1 MLRDYI
7 IKVEKWLIWAALIGI
22 VFLLRHLFPMI
33 FLTFIL
39 AYIGTTVLNLVSRR
53 SRFRRIN
60 LIVMYIVLIV
70 LLVGA
75 ALLIIPRLFG
85 EARNLARTYISH
97 DAEAAKMQ
105 DKPVTPPP
113 QPVLPRKTTRKSA
126 KPQTAIPVPVPSPAL
141 EPEEQTVL
149 DRETKR
155 LVDAVMFQVLG
166 KETFESFQ
174 VSDSYDSL
182 LERIELSIARFIPK
196 IIDGVRIFVNGVFVV
211 ATQFLL
217 SIIFSFLILWD
228 LPRLRDSAAGFA
240 RGRTAEIY
248 EEIAPSLR
256 AFAIML
262 GRAFEAQTFVAI
274 INALLTSIGFMIIGI
289 PSIALLSTIVFFCSY
304 IPVFGVILSTLPA
317 ALLAF
322 KVGGLPMVGALVVMI
337 LIVHAVEAYAL
348 NPLIYG
354 RHMRLHPVA
363 VLIVLLVGEHLF
375 GVWGLL
381 LAVPISAFILKYVIE
396 GENPSAVEVKAAQ
409 AGLLEP

>member
-7 IKVEKWLIWAALIGI
+7 IKVEKWLIWAAIIGI

-39 AYIGTTVLNLVSRR
+39 AYIGNTVLNRLSRR
-53 SRFRRIN
+53 SRFRRVN
-60 LIVMYIVLIV
+60 LIVMYIILIV

-75 ALLIIPRLFG
+75 ALLVIPRLFG
-85 EARNLARTYISH
+85 EARHLARTYISH

-105 DKPVTPPP
+105 DKPVTAPP
-113 QPVLPRKTTRKSA
+113 QPLLPRKATRKSV
-126 KPQTAIPVPVPSPAL
+126 KPEVSSAVPVPAVPAIQ
-141 EPEEQTVL
+141 PEEQTVL

-166 KETFESFQ
+166 KESFESFQ
-174 VSDSYDSL
+174 ASDSYDSM
-182 LERIELSIARFIPK
+182 LERIELSIAKFIPK
-196 IIDGVRIFVNGVFVV
+196 IIDGVRVFVNGVFVV

-228 LPRLRDSAAGFA
+228 LPRLRESAAGFA

-248 EEIAPSLR
+248 EEIAPGLQ

-274 INALLTSIGFMIIGI
+274 INAALTSIGFMILGI

-322 KVGGLPMVGALVVMI
+322 KAGGLPMVGGLVVMI
-337 LIVHAVEAYAL
+337 LIVHTIEAYAL

-354 RHMRLHPVA
+354 RHLRLHPVA

-381 LAVPISAFILKYVIE
+381 LAVPISAFVLKYVIA
-396 GENPSAVEVKAAQ
+396 GESPSTPEVRAS
-409 AGLLEP
+409 

>member
-7 IKVEKWLIWAALIGI
+7 IKIEKWLIWAALIGI

-39 AYIGTTVLNLVSRR
+39 AYIGNTVLNVVSRR

-75 ALLIIPRLFG
+75 ALLVVPRLFG

-97 DAEAAKMQ
+97 DAEATRMQ
-105 DKPVTPPP
+105 DKPVTAPP
-113 QPVLPRKTTRKSA
+113 QPVLPRKSVPKNA
-126 KPQTAIPVPVPSPAL
+126 KPEMTATVTAPATAVI
-141 EPEEQTVL
+141 EPDEQTVL
-149 DRETKR
+149 DRETRR
-155 LVDAVMFQVLG
+155 LFDAVMFQLLG
-166 KETFESFQ
+166 KESFQ
-174 VSDSYDSL
+174 SFQASDSYTSM
-182 LERIELSIARFIPK
+182 LERIERSIAKFIPK
-196 IIDGVRIFVNGVFVV
+196 IIDGVRIFVNGVFFV
-211 ATQFLL
+211 AFQFLI

-228 LPRLRDSAAGFA
+228 LPRLRESATGFA
-240 RGRTAEIY
+240 KGRTAEIY
-248 EEIAPSLR
+248 EEIAPGLQ

-274 INALLTSIGFMIIGI
+274 INAILTAIGFTILGI
-289 PSIALLSTIVFFCSY
+289 PSIALLGTIVFFCSY

-322 KVGGLPMVGALVVMI
+322 KAGGLPMVGGLVVMI
-337 LIVHAVEAYAL
+337 LIVHAIEAYGL

-396 GENPSAVEVKAAQ
+396 GESPSPVVRAAYS
-409 AGLLEP
+409 LEP

>member
-7 IKVEKWLIWAALIGI
+7 IKVEKWLIWAAIIGI

-39 AYIGTTVLNLVSRR
+39 AYIGNTVLNRLSRR
-53 SRFRRIN
+53 SRFRRVNI
-60 LIVMYIVLIV
+60 IVMYIILIV

-75 ALLIIPRLFG
+75 ALLVIPRLFG

-97 DAEAAKMQ
+97 DVEAAKMQ

-113 QPVLPRKTTRKSA
+113 QPMLPRKATRKSV
-126 KPQTAIPVPVPSPAL
+126 KPEVSSAVPVPVAPVIQ
-141 EPEEQTVL
+141 PEEQTVL

-166 KETFESFQ
+166 KESFESFQ
-174 VSDSYDSL
+174 ASDSYDSM
-182 LERIELSIARFIPK
+182 LERIELSIAKFIPK
-196 IIDGVRIFVNGVFVV
+196 IIDGVRVFVNGVFVV
-211 ATQFLL
+211 TTQFLL

-228 LPRLRDSAAGFA
+228 LPRLRESAAGFA

-248 EEIAPSLR
+248 EEIAPGLQ

-262 GRAFEAQTFVAI
+262 GRAFEAQTVVAI
-274 INALLTSIGFMIIGI
+274 VNASLTSIGFMILGI

-322 KVGGLPMVGALVVMI
+322 KAGGLPMVGGLVVMI
-337 LIVHAVEAYAL
+337 LIVHAIEAYAL

-381 LAVPISAFILKYVIE
+381 LAVPISAFVLKYVIA
-396 GENPSAVEVKAAQ
+396 GENPSAPEVKAA
-409 AGLLEP
+409 

>member
-7 IKVEKWLIWAALIGI
+7 IKIEKWLIWAAIIGI

-39 AYIGTTVLNLVSRR
+39 AYIGNTVLTLLSRR

-60 LIVMYIVLIV
+60 LMVVYIVLIV
-70 LLVGA
+70 LIAGA
-75 ALLIIPRLFG
+75 ALLVIPRLFG

-113 QPVLPRKTTRKSA
+113 QPVLPRKTPRKGG
-126 KPQTAIPVPVPSPAL
+126 KPEITTPLPAPAAPVI

-155 LVDAVMFQVLG
+155 LVDAVMMQVLG

-174 VSDSYDSL
+174 ASDSYNSM

-196 IIDGVRIFVNGVFVV
+196 IIDGVRVFVNGVFVV
-211 ATQFLL
+211 AFQFLL

-228 LPRLRDSAAGFA
+228 LPRLRESVAGFA

-248 EEIAPSLR
+248 EEVAPSLQ

-274 INALLTSIGFMIIGI
+274 INAILTAVGFTILGI
-289 PSIALLSTIVFFCSY
+289 PSIALLGTIVFFCSY

-322 KVGGLPMVGALVVMI
+322 KAGGLPMVGGLAVMI
-337 LIVHAVEAYAL
+337 LIVHAIEAYAL

-381 LAVPISAFILKYVIE
+381 LAVPISAFVLKYVIE
-396 GENPSAVEVKAAQ
+396 GENPTTPEVRAA
-409 AGLLEP
+409 

>member
-7 IKVEKWLIWAALIGI
+7 IKIEKWLIWAALIGI

-39 AYIGTTVLNLVSRR
+39 AYIGNRVLDRLSRR

-60 LIVMYIVLIV
+60 LIAMYIILIVLI
-70 LLVGA
+70 VGA
-75 ALLIIPRLFG
+75 ALLVVPRLFG
-85 EARNLARTYISH
+85 EARNLARAYISH

-113 QPVLPRKTTRKSA
+113 QPVLPRKSVPRNG
-126 KPQTAIPVPVPSPAL
+126 KPPVTAPVTLPVTPVIQ
-141 EPEEQTVL
+141 PEEQTVL

-155 LVDAVMFQVLG
+155 LADALMFQLLG
-166 KETFESFQ
+166 KETFDSFQ
-174 VSDSYDSL
+174 ASDSYNSM
-182 LERIELSIARFIPK
+182 LERIELSIAKFIPK

-211 ATQFLL
+211 AFQFLL

-228 LPRLRDSAAGFA
+228 LPRLRESAAGFA
-240 RGRTAEIY
+240 KGRTAEIY

-274 INALLTSIGFMIIGI
+274 INAILTSIGFTILGI
-289 PSIALLSTIVFFCSY
+289 PSIALLGTIVFFCSY

-322 KVGGLPMVGALVVMI
+322 KAGGLPMVGGLVVMI
-337 LIVHAVEAYAL
+337 LIVHAIEAYAL

-381 LAVPISAFILKYVIE
+381 LAVPISAFVLKYVIE
-396 GENPSAVEVKAAQ
+396 GESPAPREVRAA
-409 AGLLEP
+409 